1 MPARILSYETTKGD
15 GIMTVKDGKQKTEY
29 SQNRLRSKKL
39 VDMLLD
45 KSSIAK
51 GDLVYDIGAGC
62 GIISEELAK
71 RQARV
76 IAIEQDNR
84 LYNKL
89 KQKLVANPLVILR
102 HGDFLAEPLPRREN
116 YKVFANIPFMLTA
129 EIVRRLLFSQNPPDD
144 CYLIMQ
150 REAARKFAGLP
161 KETLFSLLLKPWF
174 EFKIRHHFRRADF
187 FPTPAVDTVLLQVEH
202 REQALVT
209 AENAHMYRDLL
220 AYSFNQGKAT
230 MKSALK
236 RIFTRN
242 QFTRLSKDL
251 GFRTESGPT
260 TLTFPQW
267 LGIYDYFVR
276 EVDDE
281 RKVPV
286 TRAEKRLR
294 WQQTNLKKIHRTR

>member
-1 MPARILSYETTKGD
+1 M
-15 GIMTVKDGKQKTEY
+15 EY

-39 VDMLLD
+39 INTLLD
-45 KSSIAK
+45 KSSIVK

-84 LYNKL
+84 LYNKM

-102 HGDFLAEPLPRREN
+102 HGDFLAEPLPRREK

-129 EIVRRLLFSQNPPDD
+129 EIIRKLLFSLNPPDD

-150 REAARKFAGLP
+150 REAAWKFTGIP

-174 EFKIRHHFRRADF
+174 EFKIRHQFRRADF
-187 FPTPAVDTVLLQVEH
+187 FPTPAVDIVLLQVEH

-209 AENAHMYRDLL
+209 AEHSHLYRNLL
-220 AYSFNQGKAT
+220 AYSFNQGKPT

-236 RIFTRN
+236 RILTYT

-251 GFRTESGPT
+251 GFRSESGPT
-260 TLTFPQW
+260 ALTFPQW
-267 LGIYDYFVR
+267 LGIYNYFVR
-276 EVDDE
+276 EVDDK
-281 RKVPV
+281 RKGLV
-286 TRAEKRLR
+286 TRAEKRLQ
-294 WQQTNLKKIHRTR
+294 WQQTNLKKTHRTR